1 MWSETTCKMSMA
13 AKLALSTY
21 RYVDGL
27 VGKLGEFIVIRY
39 DAPTNDYTLLSY
51 PIINMEKCEIL
62 QIAKK
67 KNQQKKTNSKYSKET
82 LKYKC
87 IYLFTLMTP
96 YKYKKFTFIDNYLIF
111 VHINISGQLY
121 ESWYLAHMRRPL
133 A

>member
-67 KNQQKKTNSKYSKET
+67 KKPTKKN
-82 LKYKC
+82 
-87 IYLFTLMTP
+87 
-96 YKYKKFTFIDNYLIF
+96 KFKVFQRNFKIQMYIF
-111 VHINISGQLY
+111 VYSHDAIQI
-121 ESWYLAHMRRPL
+121 
-133 A
+133 